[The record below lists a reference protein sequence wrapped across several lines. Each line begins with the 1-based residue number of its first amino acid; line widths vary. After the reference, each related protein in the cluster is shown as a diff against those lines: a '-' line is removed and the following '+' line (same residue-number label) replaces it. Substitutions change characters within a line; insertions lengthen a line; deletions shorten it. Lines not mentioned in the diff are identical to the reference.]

1 MQHREC
7 RANACRSE
15 GELLPSECFESYTIM
30 HRGMQGAKS
39 KGTAA
44 TSKQSSSDASEG
56 EVEYRSDGELSTIAS
71 AITRR
76 ALALREKVGR
86 SDSEVLL
93 ILFPIR
99 SAKQAIAIRV
109 SILVQV
115 YDSAHLES
123 GILAK
128 QIGSLLS

>member
-1 MQHREC
+1 
-7 RANACRSE
+7 
-15 GELLPSECFESYTIM
+15 M

-93 ILFPIR
+93 ISFPIR